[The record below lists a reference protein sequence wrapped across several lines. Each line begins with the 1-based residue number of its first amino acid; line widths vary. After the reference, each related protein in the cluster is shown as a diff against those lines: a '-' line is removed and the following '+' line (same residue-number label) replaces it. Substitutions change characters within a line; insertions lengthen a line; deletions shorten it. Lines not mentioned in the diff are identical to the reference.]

1 MSNFFGPRRARDALH
16 AREDG
21 LVIAESERRRRAR
34 TRGWNLNRQ
43 LERHLRASA
52 PTRGHRLDV
61 VRQHRVSCIDV
72 DPGSLH
78 RRSTW
83 ASRSERLDPPGSLW
97 PAHCRSEAL
106 AVSPASSTRSTTYN
120 ERHDNERYE
129 RVSECRR
136 CLSMRTSK
144 KLNGGESP
152 RSRFC
157 CMCRRFLVLDQ
168 ANPTQSREPQET
180 EAEQREGHR
189 LRRLPGRLEAF
200 VSICL
205 EHRVRPGEAVHGS
218 HT

>member
-1 MSNFFGPRRARDALH
+1 MTCAL
-16 AREDG
+16 
-21 LVIAESERRRRAR
+21 
-34 TRGWNLNRQ
+34 
-43 LERHLRASA
+43 
-52 PTRGHRLDV
+52 P
-61 VRQHRVSCIDV
+61 
-72 DPGSLH
+72 
-78 RRSTW
+78 
-83 ASRSERLDPPGSLW
+83 
-97 PAHCRSEAL
+97 SEAWPSL
-106 AVSPASSTRSTTYN
+106 QQARNRRHATSGTGN
-120 ERHDNERYE
+120 ERCE

-152 RSRFC
+152 RSRLC

-200 VSICL
+200 VGIRL
-205 EHRVRPGEAVHGS
+205 EHRVRPTETVHGS

>member
-1 MSNFFGPRRARDALH
+1 M
-16 AREDG
+16 
-21 LVIAESERRRRAR
+21 V
-34 TRGWNLNRQ
+34 
-43 LERHLRASA
+43 
-52 PTRGHRLDV
+52 
-61 VRQHRVSCIDV
+61 
-72 DPGSLH
+72 
-78 RRSTW
+78 
-83 ASRSERLDPPGSLW
+83 
-97 PAHCRSEAL
+97 
-106 AVSPASSTRSTTYN
+106 VSPASLESSNGMQRAA
-120 ERHDNERYE
+120 
-129 RVSECRR
+129 RVTSGARQ
-136 CLSMRTSK
+136 LGSAVAVLPMRTSK

-152 RSRFC
+152 RSRLC